1 MQLLLRQL
9 KKSTIKFNENPIGI
23 IRKCLYIIIIQDYL
37 DIQSMHPILIS
48 NQGLL
53 GFDLSGYPGVTR
65 PKIEKDRQIAMTK
78 KREREREGGSGSIML
93 LCTSC
98 LPILIP
104 IYQNYSRFQIIQW
117 QGRTILCIYLLFHST
132 IITILIRTDLFLK
145 LFSIKKKAKGVL
157 MLTLESWRIVSTCW
171 VGSQLLMYRV

>member
-78 KREREREGGSGSIML
+78 KRERERQGGSGSIML
-93 LCTSC
+93 LCTSF
-98 LPILIP
+98 LPIGTDSDLLELLQILDNP
-104 IYQNYSRFQIIQW
+104 MARPNYSVHLSIIPFNYNNYINTYGSIPQ
-117 QGRTILCIYLLFHST
+117 TIF
-132 IITILIRTDLFLK
+132 D
-145 LFSIKKKAKGVL
+145 KKK
-157 MLTLESWRIVSTCW
+157 S
-171 VGSQLLMYRV
+171 

>member
-48 NQGLL
+48 NQKLL
-53 GFDLSGYPGVTR
+53 GFDLSGYPGVTK

-78 KREREREGGSGSIML
+78 RERERKRGWLRVDNAFVYKLLTNTDSDLLELLQILDNPMARPNYSVHLSIIPFNYNNYINTYGSI
-93 LCTSC
+93 
-98 LPILIP
+98 P
-104 IYQNYSRFQIIQW
+104 Q
-117 QGRTILCIYLLFHST
+117 TIF
-132 IITILIRTDLFLK
+132 D
-145 LFSIKKKAKGVL
+145 KKKKLKG
-157 MLTLESWRIVSTCW
+157 S
-171 VGSQLLMYRV
+171 